1 LSNEFLNSLVKK
13 EDKAKEALIYLYQ
26 EVRKTNEFLGL
37 KNSPELKTTYFNLRK
52 EEIGELFKAI
62 EQQDRV
68 EFLDAVVDGLVV
80 VGYEYYLNDQKPDD
94 VLEEYATIY
103 YDMCDRYTVQE
114 DIKDLLEYYD
124 KEQGYEETLGTLE
137 PLFSRLNINHMQA
150 VKEVVDSNLS
160 KFPTVEDFQSQL
172 KLQRS
177 MYVDTYT
184 LQDLCEYQ
192 SYLIR
197 VKGGRYTGVY
207 HEIRKDVEGNDRI
220 IWWATGENKP
230 DGFHLEYKS
239 PKYVKPC
246 TFKNPDF
253 KSCWLD

>member
-1 LSNEFLNSLVKK
+1 MNNEFLNSLVKK

-37 KNSPELKTTYFNLRK
+37 KNSPELKATYFNLRK

-62 EQQDRV
+62 EQEDRV

-80 VGYEYYLNDQKPDD
+80 VGYEYSLHKDNPEDSVMHTQTKTFMKDILHLKRIYEGNED
-94 VLEEYATIY
+94 YAA
-103 YDMCDRYTVQE
+103 
-114 DIKDLLEYYD
+114 
-124 KEQGYEETLGTLE
+124 TLDTLE
-137 PLFSRLNINHMQA
+137 NIFFRLNINHMQA
-150 VKEVVDSNLS
+150 VKEVSDSNNS
-160 KFPTVEDFQSQL
+160 KFPTVKEFIDEL
-172 KLQRS
+172 
-177 MYVDTYT
+177 
-184 LQDLCEYQ
+184 DLGWYPTKQEQIDYMCNEQ
-192 SYLIR
+192 SYKIQQ
-197 VKGGRYTGVY
+197 KGRYTGVY

-230 DGFHLEYKS
+230 DGSHLEYKS

>member
-1 LSNEFLNSLVKK
+1 MNNEFLNSLVKK

-52 EEIGELFKAI
+52 EEVGELFKST

-94 VLEEYATIY
+94 VLEEYPEVY
-103 YDMCDRYTVQE
+103 RDLCDRYTIQ
-114 DIKDLLEYYD
+114 DNIKDLLEYYD
-124 KEQGYEETLGTLE
+124 KEQGCEETLGTLE
-137 PLFSRLNINHMQA
+137 PLFSQLNINHMQA
-150 VKEVVDSNLS
+150 AKEVIDSNMS
-160 KFPTVEDFQSQL
+160 KFPTVDQL
-172 KLQRS
+172 LDAIDAL
-177 MYVDTYT
+177 VDAPSWWTNE
-184 LQDLCEYQ
+184 EYFKYQ
-192 SYLIR
+192 EWLITS
-197 VKGGRYTGVY
+197 KGRYTGVY

-230 DGFHLEYKS
+230 DDSHLEYKS

-253 KSCWLD
+253 KNCWLD